1 MSLTADS
8 ARVRALPDSW
18 TLGLIVTVCVAVF
31 LYGFSKTAMP
41 AAGVLAGPILAA
53 ALTPAVASGFVVPLL
68 ILGDLFGLF
77 FYRQHA
83 DWVLIRKL
91 VPGVLAGFVIT
102 AVLFKV
108 LDAIT
113 LARIIGVLIL
123 VSVLLELWRLRSD
136 IGLEEQ
142 PEGKASRLA
151 VAFFGTLAGMTT
163 MGANAGGAAMTLY
176 LVKMRVPMLAFMGT
190 SVWFFFIINVIKVP
204 FVIALGVLTWDT
216 LLLNLWFVPIVVVG
230 ALLGAFTFKRMH
242 PTFFTYT
249 ALTLSGLA
257 ALWLIVKG

>member
-1 MSLTADS
+1 MPET
-8 ARVRALPDSW
+8 W
-18 TLGLIVTVCVAVF
+18 TIGIIVTVGVAVS

-83 DWVLIRKL
+83 DWGLIRRL

-102 AVLFKV
+102 AILFKV
-108 LDAIT
+108 LDQIT

-123 VSVLLELWRLRSD
+123 VSVVLEIWRLRSD
-136 IGLEEQ
+136 VGLEEQ
-142 PEGKASRLA
+142 PQGKASRLA

-204 FVIALGVLTWDT
+204 FVVALGVLTWDT
-216 LLLNLWFVPIVVVG
+216 LRLNLYFAPLVVGG
-230 ALLGAFTFKRMH
+230 ALLGAFVFKKMH
-242 PTFFTYT
+242 PTFFVYT
-249 ALTLSGLA
+249 ALLLSGLA
-257 ALWLIVKG
+257 ALWLIIKG

>member
-1 MSLTADS
+1 MSH
-8 ARVRALPDSW
+8 LPETWSVV
-18 TLGLIVTVCVAVF
+18 LIATVGIAVL

-77 FYRQHA
+77 LYRQHA
-83 DWVLIRKL
+83 DWALIRRL

-102 AVLFKV
+102 AVLFKF
-108 LDAIT
+108 LDATT

-123 VSVLLELWRLRSD
+123 VSVILEIWRMRRG
-136 IGLEEQ
+136 IALEEQ
-142 PEGKASRLA
+142 PDQSGGGRLST
-151 VAFFGTLAGMTT
+151 AFFGTLAGMTT
-163 MGANAGGAAMTLY
+163 MGANAGGAAMSLY

-204 FVIALGVLTWDT
+204 FVLALGVLDLDT
-216 LLLNLWFVPIVVVG
+216 LRLNAYFAPVLVAG

-242 PTFFTYT
+242 PTFFAYA